1 MTEAQT
7 IKMIAAQTGAFSDPF
22 PAFVVFRT
30 FKGKDGGDVIALFPS
45 CNHESGDANRGCVV
59 DYVHVGQ
66 HGESDP
72 WHVMRISRAAKPEEY
87 ADLKAELEGLG
98 YVLTVRTRL
107 QLRWHR
113 ARSKRIKAALDQLRT
128 EAAV

>member
-22 PAFVVFRT
+22 PAFVVFR
-30 FKGKDGGDVIALFPS
+30 KLRKKYGDCVIALFPS
-45 CNHESGDANRGCVV
+45 CNEDSGDANRGHVV

-72 WHVMRISRAAKPEEY
+72 WHVMRISRTAKPEEY
-87 ADLKAELEGLG
+87 ADLKAELEGMG

-107 QLRWHR
+107 QLHWHR
-113 ARSKRIKAALDQLRT
+113 ARSRRIKAALDKLRT
-128 EAAV
+128 EVVA